1 MKCIRNLL
9 LFLTATMLVALS
21 PLSQA
26 APAKQWSVASSAI
39 TSFGPSTI
47 TLTITNETPN
57 GNSNINSLVIN
68 LPSGISIDTS
78 QATPVSSAWIGQLS
92 YKSGSGGSIS
102 MSNMSPLKPKSSFQI
117 TAAVIVDS
125 SLGCGQAVPWPLGQ
139 AFTGSSFSGDTFS
152 ELSTPTTTIPTNPTL
167 AFVSGPSNVAIGSPV
182 SVTIKATSCSSG
194 ASGVNVTVTVTDSQG
209 NVLGTVGGTTGADG
223 TVIVTVPTGTNQ
235 IIATTGTYTITAGAP
250 SYATISSPVTVFAGE
265 LDCQPQPPFEF
276 GMVNGDPNQSGYAA
290 GSRGFWNKDGM
301 SCVPLLYT
309 FENYILSTDPNLAN
323 KVHLIWDTT
332 AGQNPAFTYS
342 ITWKAEDVDNPANP
356 NSLGPSNYG
365 FPVPLRVFV
374 AFNTTGTPQFVPALS
389 CSSTTLPAPYG
400 NLHASIGTSDAQ
412 ILVDVPAS
420 PIPTYTDSHGNTVPY
435 PTSTFPT
442 SGSFPIV
449 IGTERMLVTAISG
462 ASSPFTLT
470 VTRGDGATQK
480 AAHDANVYVMSTP
493 LPIDP
498 NTQVQIPMC
507 IVNNGWMAA
516 GLNPTTGIPQ
526 VRWFTTVFDIGDG
539 WTLGR

>member
-1 MKCIRNLL
+1 MNGIRTLL
-9 LFLTATMLVALS
+9 LLWSAAMLVALA
-21 PLSQA
+21 PLASA

-47 TLTITNETPN
+47 TLTVTNETPN

-68 LPSGISIDTS
+68 LPSGIRIDTS
-78 QATPVSSAWIGQLS
+78 QPTPVSSKWIGQLS
-92 YKSGSGGSIS
+92 FTSGSGGSIS

-125 SLGCGQAVPWPLGQ
+125 PLACGQAVSWPLGQ
-139 AFTGSSFSGDTFS
+139 AFTGSSFSGDTFN
-152 ELSTPTTTIPTNPTL
+152 ELSTPTTTIPANPTL
-167 AFVSGPSNVAIGSPV
+167 SFTSGPSNVAIGDPV
-182 SVTIKATSCSSG
+182 SVTIKATSCGSG
-194 ASGVNVTVTVTDSQG
+194 TSGVDVTVTVKDSEG
-209 NVLGTVGGTTGADG
+209 KLLGTLGGTTGSDG
-223 TVIVTVPTGTNQ
+223 TLTVTVPTGTNQ
-235 IIATTGTYTITAGAP
+235 IIATTGTYTITASAS
-250 SYATISSPVTVFAGE
+250 SYPTISSTVTVFAGQ
-265 LDCQPQPPFEF
+265 LDCQPKPPFEF
-276 GMVNGDPNQSGYAA
+276 GMLNGDPNQSGYAA

-309 FENYILSTDPNLAN
+309 FENFILSTDPNLAN

-342 ITWKAEDVDNPANP
+342 ITWKAEDVDNPTNP

-374 AFNTTGTPQFVPALS
+374 AFNTTGTPQFVPALA
-389 CSSTTLPAPYG
+389 CSNTALPAPYG
-400 NLHASIGTSDAQ
+400 NLHSAIGTSDTQ

-420 PIPTYTDSHGNTVPY
+420 PVPTYVDSHGNTLSY
-435 PTSTFPT
+435 PTSTFPA

-449 IGTERMLVTAISG
+449 IGTERMLVTAVSG
-462 ASSPFTLT
+462 GSSPFTLT

-493 LPIDP
+493 LPVDP
-498 NTQVQIPMC
+498 NTHVQIPMC
-507 IVNNGWMAA
+507 IVNNGWMSA
-516 GLNPTTGIPQ
+516 GLNPATGIPQ